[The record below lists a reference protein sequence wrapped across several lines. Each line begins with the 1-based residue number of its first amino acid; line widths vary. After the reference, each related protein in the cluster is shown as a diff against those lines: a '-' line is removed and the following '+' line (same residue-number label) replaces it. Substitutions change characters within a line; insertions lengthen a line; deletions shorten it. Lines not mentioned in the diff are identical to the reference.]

1 LKKIDIVAAL
11 ILLGLSTLVVTE
23 TWDLPYWARF
33 TPGPAFAAIW
43 VAAAGFLIG
52 LTLLVQALRST
63 SSEPVGWPDR
73 TGARQVT
80 LGAAA
85 LWILLV
91 MIPWLGTGVA
101 GLIFVA
107 FFLLAVARRPL
118 IPSLFTSVF
127 TVVMIETVFR
137 VWLNINLPQGVI
149 GF

>member
-1 LKKIDIVAAL
+1 MKKIDIVAAL

-33 TPGPAFAAIW
+33 TPGPAFAAVW

-52 LTLLVQALRST
+52 GVLLVQALRST
-63 SSEPVGWPDR
+63 STEPVDWPDW

-85 LWILLV
+85 MWILLV
-91 MIPWLGTGVA
+91 ILPWLGTALA
-101 GLIFVA
+101 GLIFML

-118 IPSLFTSVF
+118 LPSIFTAVL
-127 TVVMIETVFR
+127 TVVMIETVFGI
-137 VWLNINLPQGVI
+137 WLRIKLPQGVI
-149 GF
+149 F